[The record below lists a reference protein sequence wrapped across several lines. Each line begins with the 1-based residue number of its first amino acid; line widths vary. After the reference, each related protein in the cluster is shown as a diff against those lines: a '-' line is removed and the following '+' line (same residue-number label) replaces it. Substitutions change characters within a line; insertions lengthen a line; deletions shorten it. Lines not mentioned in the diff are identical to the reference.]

1 MESRNEVLDNLEFHP
16 LTLDRWPHF
25 EVLFGEKGACGG
37 CWCMWWRLKRSEF
50 EKQKG
55 QKNKES
61 MHQIVESGDIPGI
74 LTYYNDQPIAW
85 CSISPREKYP
95 SLDRSRVLKPVDN
108 KPVWSIV
115 CFFIAKPYRKM
126 GITVRLLKYVVEYC
140 QKQGAKIVEGYPID
154 PKKPKMPDVFAWT
167 GFVSAF
173 RAAGFKE
180 VARRSE
186 TRPIMRYELSS
197 K

>member
-1 MESRNEVLDNLEFHP
+1 MENKNEVLDNLDFYP
-16 LTLDRWPHF
+16 LTEDRWAHF

-61 MHQIVESGDIPGI
+61 MRQIVKSGDIPGI
-74 LTYYNDQPIAW
+74 LAYYNNHPIGW
-85 CSISPREKYP
+85 CSVSPREKYP
-95 SLDRSRVLKPVDN
+95 VLSRSRVLKQIDE

-115 CFFIAKPYRKM
+115 CFFIAKSYRKI
-126 GITVRLLKYVVEYC
+126 GLTVKVLEYVVEYC
-140 QKQGAKIVEGYPID
+140 RKQGAKIVEGYPID
-154 PKKPKMPDVFAWT
+154 PKKPDMPEVFAWT

-173 RAAGFKE
+173 RKVGFKE
-180 VARRSE
+180 AARRSE
-186 TRPIMRYELSS
+186 TRPIMRYEL
-197 K
+197 

>member
-1 MESRNEVLDNLEFHP
+1 MENKNDVLDNLEFSP
-16 LTLDRWPHF
+16 LTEDRWAHF

-55 QKNKES
+55 QKNKDS
-61 MHQIVESGDIPGI
+61 MRQIVESGDIPGI
-74 LTYYNDQPIAW
+74 LSYYDNQAIAW
-85 CSISPREKYP
+85 CSVSPREKYP
-95 SLDRSRVLKPVDN
+95 SLNRSRVLKPVDE

-126 GITVRLLKYVVEYC
+126 GLTVSLLKYVVEYC
-140 QKQGAKIVEGYPID
+140 RKQGAKIVEGYPID
-154 PKKPKMPDVFAWT
+154 PKKPSMPDVFAWT

-173 RAAGFKE
+173 RKAGFKE
-180 VARRSE
+180 AARRSE
-186 TRPIMRYELSS
+186 TRPVMRFEL
-197 K
+197 